1 MLVLCGHSFLIT
13 MWIMFP
19 QIQRTIETI
28 HVYKDLD
35 VRSTSLH
42 IVYIHNNHNHN
53 HNHTYTYNIVLVIL
67 MIVGVSLTIPDR
79 QQKPIYFLCQ
89 YDEPSS
95 VAKFEMSYKVGRQF
109 KKSRM
114 YCVSI
119 KHIHIYIYTLYT
131 SYIVLLKRVALNWPS
146 STSFF
151 GATWASA
158 TWALL
163 SEAAV
168 PRLSALGRS
177 KGNHE
182 IREKMNN
189 IYI

>member
-19 QIQRTIETI
+19 QIKRTIETI

-42 IVYIHNNHNHN
+42 IECIHNNHNHN

-67 MIVGVSLTIPDR
+67 MIVGASLTIPDR
-79 QQKPIYFLCQ
+79 QQKPIYLLHQ

-95 VAKFEMSYKVGRQF
+95 VAKIEMSYKVGRQF

-114 YCVSI
+114 YIIQQLLRCHLSLCNLGSSVSSSCA
-119 KHIHIYIYTLYT
+119 KTLRLASDGRKKWPLRNVQWTSNWGDQKVTMKSERKWMNVCIYIY
-131 SYIVLLKRVALNWPS
+131 I
-146 STSFF
+146 
-151 GATWASA
+151 
-158 TWALL
+158 
-163 SEAAV
+163 
-168 PRLSALGRS
+168 
-177 KGNHE
+177 
-182 IREKMNN
+182 
-189 IYI
+189 